1 MLPRALHRLDVTP
14 PTPGDGW
21 TDESDYLSI
30 ISTHTYAIGFWFAS
44 TFGYSLLFAS
54 DPPRRLVDLTGRDF
68 INTWTTT
75 TTTGLASEGTHVA
88 HLPPAVFAVT
98 TTRISRTFVGRRLH
112 SILIYNARAEV
123 SRVIDDVSGS
133 SWGVGL
139 IIPPRDP
146 IENGEA
152 RREFPRREPRVYE
165 NDIFLSSPVGEIY
178 TWRPILITHTAC
190 INYIVLT

>member
-133 SWGVGL
+133 SWGVGP
-139 IIPPRDP
+139 IIPPPRSKTAKRDA
-146 IENGEA
+146 NFRDA
-152 RREFPRREPRVYE
+152 SRVYTRT
-165 NDIFLSSPVGEIY
+165 IY
-178 TWRPILITHTAC
+178 SYHLPLAKFARGGQFWLRILRVLITSF
-190 INYIVLT
+190 